1 MTLKELRIFT
11 LLAELGSV
19 TSASTSL
26 GIAQSAVSRQISDLE
41 AKIGQRLF
49 HRTGRGLVVT
59 EFARTLLP
67 RATALLADMKQFSD
81 DAKAGSDVS
90 AGVVTIGFVPGV
102 TSPLSS
108 LLFNRLRQTFP
119 GIQLSIFEGYTGEIE
134 SWLTTSK
141 IDIGVLNSYRTDS
154 PIRFQPL
161 FSSDVYLIGPANST
175 HLTGP
180 TIPFRKLVE
189 IPLVH
194 TVTPNNLTVL
204 SHKIARQNGLTLRI
218 AALADSARAIHDL
231 IANSGLHCTFPYH
244 AVAMQ
249 LAAGQFK
256 AARIVEPSITQK
268 VVLATS
274 THHPLSES
282 ARRVVK
288 TLLALKRQIPVD
300 PGLTKAS

>member
-11 LLAELGSV
+11 LVAELGSV
-19 TSASTSL
+19 TSVATSL
-26 GIAQSAVSRQISDLE
+26 GIAQSAVSRQIADLE
-41 AKIGQRLF
+41 AQVGQPLF

-59 EFARTLLP
+59 EFAQTLLP
-67 RATALLADMKQFSD
+67 RAAALLADMKQFSD
-81 DAKAGSDVS
+81 DAKAGVDVPG
-90 AGVVTIGFVPGV
+90 GVVTVGFVPGV
-102 TSPLSS
+102 TAPLSS
-108 LLFNRLRQTFP
+108 LLFNRLRQSFP

-141 IDIGVLNSYRTDS
+141 IDIGVLNSYSTDS
-154 PIRFQPL
+154 PIRLQPL
-161 FSSDVYLIGPANST
+161 FSSDVYLVGPAGST
-175 HLTGP
+175 YITGP
-180 TIPFRKLVE
+180 TIEFKELAG

-204 SHKIARQNGLTLRI
+204 SHKIARQHGLNLRI
-218 AALADSARAIHDL
+218 EALADSARAIHDL

-244 AVAMQ
+244 AVAAQ
-249 LAAGQFK
+249 LASGQFK

-274 THHPLSES
+274 THHPLSEA

-288 TLLALKRQIPVD
+288 ILLALKRELPVD
-300 PGLTKAS
+300 PKLAIAS